1 MTSYSLLI
9 ICLVLFLTS
18 CKGFKNQAPK
28 EIYGRWVLD
37 STSGR
42 GGKIIAGGPRGHTE
56 FTLQQNKTFAYEWS
70 DFDVFGD
77 YSGTFSYAEM
87 KGTSLPLLVFSIHHR
102 EKKDSVIRLDSF
114 VVLKLNDSI
123 LKTQETETYTLLDSM
138 VITQKRVNVYNKRD
152 APNKSF

>member
-1 MTSYSLLI
+1 MTSYYPPLF
-9 ICLVLFLTS
+9 CLVLFLAS
-18 CKGFKNQAPK
+18 CKEFENQTPK

-56 FTLQQNKTFAYEWS
+56 FTLQENKTFVYKWG

-77 YSGTFSYAEM
+77 YSGTFSYAKM
-87 KGTSLPLLVFSIHHR
+87 KDTSLPLLVFLVQHR
-102 EKKDSVIRLDSF
+102 EKKDLVIRLDSF

-123 LKTQETETYTLLDSM
+123 LKTQETETYTLLDST
-138 VITQKRVNVYNKRD
+138 VITQKRINVYKKRN
-152 APNKSF
+152 APNKGF